1 MYLGRL
7 NLMSRNND
15 LRSTFKSFTE
25 NLASG
30 NKSAADVADSLNTWI
45 KEGGEA
51 LRVKIEDEVERS
63 VSKMGFIKRGEFEAL
78 RQQVAELAS
87 ADNLRPITQGSNR
100 TAKKTGSKLKK
111 TSGVKK
117 VSPTKSS
124 SSRASST
131 AKSSQVKKQSGS
143 AKSKLKVSKVK

>member
-1 MYLGRL
+1 
-7 NLMSRNND
+7 MSRSND
-15 LRSTFKSFTE
+15 LKSTFKSFTE

-30 NKSAADVADSLNTWI
+30 NKSATDVADSLNTWL
-45 KEGGEA
+45 KDGGEA

-87 ADNLRPITQGSNR
+87 ADNLRPTTRASNR
-100 TAKKTGSKLKK
+100 TAKKTGTKPKK

-117 VSPTKSS
+117 VSTAKAA

-131 AKSSQVKKQSGS
+131 VKSSRVKKQSAS
-143 AKSKLKVSKVK
+143 TKKKTKVK

>member
-7 NLMSRNND
+7 NLMSRNNN
-15 LRSTFKSFTE
+15 LRSTFRSLTE

-30 NKSAADVADSLNTWI
+30 NKSAADVADSLNTWL

-87 ADNLRPITQGSNR
+87 AENLKPSSQTSSR
-100 TAKKTGSKLKK
+100 TAKKTGSRVKK

-117 VSPTKSS
+117 VSTAKSS
-124 SSRASST
+124 LAGASST
-131 AKSSQVKKQSGS
+131 VKISQVKKQSGS

>member
-1 MYLGRL
+1 
-7 NLMSRNND
+7 MSRNND

-30 NKSAADVADSLNTWI
+30 NKSAADVADSLNTWL

-78 RQQVAELAS
+78 RQQVAELAV
-87 ADNLRPITQGSNR
+87 ADNLRPTPRPSNQ

-111 TSGVKK
+111 ASGVKK
-117 VSPTKSS
+117 VSPAKQS

-131 AKSSQVKKQSGS
+131 VKGSQVKKLSS
-143 AKSKLKVSKVK
+143 ATKSKRVSRVK

>member
-30 NKSAADVADSLNTWI
+30 NKSAADVADSLNTWL

-87 ADNLRPITQGSNR
+87 ADNLRPKSQESNP
-100 TAKKTGSKLKK
+100 TSKKTGSKLKAS
-111 TSGVKK
+111 SGVKK
-117 VSPTKSS
+117 ASKGKSS
-124 SSRASST
+124 TSRASST
-131 AKSSQVKKQSGS
+131 VKSSQAKKQSTS
-143 AKSKLKVSKVK
+143 TKSKLKVSKVK

>member
-30 NKSAADVADSLNTWI
+30 NKSAADVADSLNTWL

-87 ADNLRPITQGSNR
+87 ADNLRPKSQASNP
-100 TAKKTGSKLKK
+100 TSKKTGSKLKAS
-111 TSGVKK
+111 SGIKK
-117 VSPTKSS
+117 ASKGKSS
-124 SSRASST
+124 TSRASST
-131 AKSSQVKKQSGS
+131 VKSSQVKKQSGS
-143 AKSKLKVSKVK
+143 TKSKLKVGKVK

>member
-1 MYLGRL
+1 
-7 NLMSRNND
+7 MSRNSD

-30 NKSAADVADSLNTWI
+30 NKSATDVADSLNTWL
-45 KEGGEA
+45 KDGGEA
-51 LRVKIEDEVERS
+51 LRMKIEDEVERS

-87 ADNLRPITQGSNR
+87 ADNLRPTTQASNR
-100 TAKKTGSKLKK
+100 TARKTVSKPKK
-111 TSGVKK
+111 TSGAKK
-117 VSPTKSS
+117 VSTAKAS

-131 AKSSQVKKQSGS
+131 VKSSQVKKQSGS
-143 AKSKLKVSKVK
+143 TKRKQK

>member
-1 MYLGRL
+1 VYLGRL
-7 NLMSRNND
+7 NLMSRNSD

-30 NKSAADVADSLNTWI
+30 NKSATDVADSLNTWL
-45 KEGGEA
+45 KDGGEA
-51 LRVKIEDEVERS
+51 LRMKIEDEVERS

-87 ADNLRPITQGSNR
+87 ADNLRPTTQASNR
-100 TAKKTGSKLKK
+100 TARKTVSKPKK
-111 TSGVKK
+111 TSGAKK
-117 VSPTKSS
+117 VSTAKAS

-131 AKSSQVKKQSGS
+131 VKSSQVKKQSGS
-143 AKSKLKVSKVK
+143 TKRKQK

>member
-7 NLMSRNND
+7 NLMSRNSD

-30 NKSAADVADSLNTWI
+30 NKSATDVADSLNTWL
-45 KEGGEA
+45 KDGGEA

-87 ADNLRPITQGSNR
+87 ADNLRPTTRASNR
-100 TAKKTGSKLKK
+100 TAKKTGTKPKK
-111 TSGVKK
+111 TSRVKK
-117 VSPTKSS
+117 VSTAKAA

-131 AKSSQVKKQSGS
+131 VMSSRVKKQSAS
-143 AKSKLKVSKVK
+143 TKKKTKVK

>member
-30 NKSAADVADSLNTWI
+30 NKSAADVADSLNTWL

-87 ADNLRPITQGSNR
+87 ADNLKPSSQTSSR
-100 TAKKTGSKLKK
+100 TAKKTGSKPKK

-117 VSPTKSS
+117 VSTAKSS
-124 SSRASST
+124 LAGASST
-131 AKSSQVKKQSGS
+131 VKSSQVKKQSGS

>member
-1 MYLGRL
+1 
-7 NLMSRNND
+7 MSRNND
-15 LRSTFKSFTE
+15 LKSTFKSFTE

-30 NKSAADVADSLNTWI
+30 NKSAADVADSLNTWL
-45 KEGGEA
+45 KDGGEA

-87 ADNLRPITQGSNR
+87 ADNLRPTTQASNR
-100 TAKKTGSKLKK
+100 TPKKTGSKPKK

-117 VSPTKSS
+117 VSTAKASPSRTSSTVKSS
-124 SSRASST
+124 R
-131 AKSSQVKKQSGS
+131 VKKQSAS
-143 AKSKLKVSKVK
+143 TKKKTKVK

>member
-1 MYLGRL
+1 
-7 NLMSRNND
+7 MSRNND
-15 LRSTFKSFTE
+15 LRSTLKSFTE

-30 NKSAADVADSLNTWI
+30 NKSATEVAGSINEWL

-87 ADNLRPITQGSNR
+87 SDHFKQDPKLSKPK
-100 TAKKTGSKLKK
+100 AKKAPPLRKPTSSNKK
-111 TSGVKK
+111 ATA
-117 VSPTKSS
+117 TKSGS
-124 SSRASST
+124 TSRASS
-131 AKSSQVKKQSGS
+131 AVKSSQSKKSI
-143 AKSKLKVSKVK
+143 KSKKVK

>member
-1 MYLGRL
+1 
-7 NLMSRNND
+7 MSRNND
-15 LRSTFKSFTE
+15 LRSTFISFTE

-30 NKSAADVADSLNTWI
+30 NKSAADVADSLNSWL

-87 ADNLRPITQGSNR
+87 ADNLRPTTQTSNR
-100 TAKKTGSKLKK
+100 TARNTGSKPKK

-117 VSPTKSS
+117 VSTAKAS

-131 AKSSQVKKQSGS
+131 VKSSQVKKQSAS
-143 AKSKLKVSKVK
+143 TKRKQK

>member
-1 MYLGRL
+1 
-7 NLMSRNND
+7 MSRNND

-30 NKSAADVADSLNTWI
+30 NKSAGDVADSLNTWL

-87 ADNLRPITQGSNR
+87 SDILRPVTQASNR
-100 TAKKTGSKLKK
+100 TPRKTGSKLKK

-131 AKSSQVKKQSGS
+131 VKSSQVKKQSGS
-143 AKSKLKVSKVK
+143 TKRKQK

>member
-7 NLMSRNND
+7 NLMSRNNN
-15 LRSTFKSFTE
+15 LRSTFRSLTE

-30 NKSAADVADSLNTWI
+30 NKSAADVADSLNTWL

-87 ADNLRPITQGSNR
+87 ADNLSPSSQSSIR
-100 TAKKTGSKLKK
+100 TAKKTGSRVKK

-131 AKSSQVKKQSGS
+131 VKSSQVKKQSGS
-143 AKSKLKVSKVK
+143 TKSKLKASKVK

>member
-1 MYLGRL
+1 
-7 NLMSRNND
+7 MSRNSD

-30 NKSAADVADSLNTWI
+30 NKSAADVADSLNTWL

-87 ADNLRPITQGSNR
+87 ADNLRPTTQTSIR
-100 TAKKTGSKLKK
+100 TARKTGSKPKK

-117 VSPTKSS
+117 VSTAKASP
-124 SSRASST
+124 SRTSST
-131 AKSSQVKKQSGS
+131 VKSSQVKKQSAS
-143 AKSKLKVSKVK
+143 TKRKQK

>member
-30 NKSAADVADSLNTWI
+30 NKSAADVADSLNTWL

-87 ADNLRPITQGSNR
+87 GENFRPKSQFSNQ
-100 TAKKTGSKLKK
+100 TKKKTGAKLKA
-111 TSGVKK
+111 TSGVKT
-117 VSPTKSS
+117 VSKGKSS
-124 SSRASST
+124 TSRTSSP
-131 AKSSQVKKQSGS
+131 AKSSQMKKQSGTS
-143 AKSKLKVSKVK
+143 RSKTKVSRVK

>member
-1 MYLGRL
+1 
-7 NLMSRNND
+7 MSRSND

-30 NKSAADVADSLNTWI
+30 NKSATEVAGSINEWL

-51 LRVKIEDEVERS
+51 LSLKIEDEVERS

-87 ADNLRPITQGSNR
+87 SDHVRHEP
-100 TAKKTGSKLKK
+100 KLKK
-111 TSGVKK
+111 QSAKKASPARKSTSSKIK
-117 VSPTKSS
+117 TTTTKKSS
-124 SSRASST
+124 SSRTSSAVKSAQ
-131 AKSSQVKKQSGS
+131 AKTSNRNK
-143 AKSKLKVSKVK
+143 KVK

>member
-1 MYLGRL
+1 
-7 NLMSRNND
+7 MSRNND

-30 NKSAADVADSLNTWI
+30 NKSAADVADSLNTWL
-45 KEGGEA
+45 KDGGEA

-87 ADNLRPITQGSNR
+87 ADNLRPTTQTSNR
-100 TAKKTGSKLKK
+100 TARKTGLKPKK

-117 VSPTKSS
+117 VSTAKAS

-131 AKSSQVKKQSGS
+131 VKSSQVKKQPGS
-143 AKSKLKVSKVK
+143 TKRKQK

>member
-7 NLMSRNND
+7 NLMSKNSD

-30 NKSAADVADSLNTWI
+30 NKSATDVADSLNTWL
-45 KEGGEA
+45 KDGGEA
-51 LRVKIEDEVERS
+51 LRMKIEDEVERS

-87 ADNLRPITQGSNR
+87 ADNLRPTTQASNR
-100 TAKKTGSKLKK
+100 TARKTVSKPKK
-111 TSGVKK
+111 TSGAKK
-117 VSPTKSS
+117 VSTAKAS

-131 AKSSQVKKQSGS
+131 VKSSQVKKQSGS
-143 AKSKLKVSKVK
+143 TKRKQK